1 MLVVSGT
8 YKVEK
13 DPPTQSCKR
22 KKGNEEVM
30 LVRRDIRQPEAGD
43 GIKIFYSHSHS
54 VSPTKGQGEVEAY
67 PS

>member
-43 GIKIFYSHSHS
+43 GIKIFLFSFSQRLSY
-54 VSPTKGQGEVEAY
+54 KGSGGG
-67 PS
+67 